1 MGRRQQL
8 HPVHPSNRW
17 QKVYPVG
24 VYPSSILVVFN
35 FLGAETACVGRRL
48 SFFCKLALKAMSC
61 STASQNAYDRI
72 CCRISTGNEK
82 IFGSGRFAAGAVARG
97 ASV

>member
-1 MGRRQQL
+1 MGM
-8 HPVHPSNRW
+8 
-17 QKVYPVG
+17 
-24 VYPSSILVVFN
+24 YPSSILVVLK

-82 IFGSGRFAAGAVARG
+82 ILGSGRFSAGVVARD
-97 ASV
+97 ALV